1 MDDSTH
7 RGSGTDGPHIVLGW
21 RVHTPSFLEQLQG
34 TPEASKGQYFEDLI
48 PHCATARGIKIDG
61 FTG

>member
-1 MDDSTH
+1 M
-7 RGSGTDGPHIVLGW
+7 VLGW

-48 PHCATARGIKIDG
+48 PLCATARGIKIDG